1 MDEQLLIRFLT
12 HQCSAQEV
20 EQIEQWIALDKTNAE
35 RFFEIERI
43 WSLKDELKFAEK
55 KEVKSAYNQLVST
68 IEEKSTARKKKK
80 RPLLRWCGYAAALVL
95 SGLLSIT
102 LFLNREEEVVAL
114 NIIEVPNGQHATLTL
129 SDGTKVCLNAGSR
142 FTYPSD
148 FSTKNRTVGLSG
160 EGYFEVAHKGG
171 NPFIVAL
178 PLLEVKVLGTTF
190 NIKAYTDEDTEVTLE
205 KGKVEIFVD
214 RPDGKKGENSLQLYP
229 RQQLRCTPDKQISLA
244 EVDPSTATNWLVGGF
259 FFDNRPLSDIAKEL
273 ERRFDVTIRIPDAAL
288 AGEIFT
294 CHTKAGA
301 TLGQILDAL
310 QNTRQLKYIQHEKT
324 YTVLTPNS
332 NMPMK

>member
-1 MDEQLLIRFLT
+1 MDEQMLIRFLI
-12 HQCSAQEV
+12 HECSAQEV
-20 EQIEQWIALDKTNAE
+20 EQIEQWIALDKANAE

-43 WSLKDELKFAEK
+43 WSLKDELRFVEK
-55 KEVKSAYNQLVST
+55 KEVKSAYNQLLSA
-68 IEEKSTARKKKK
+68 IEKKEAAQKKKK
-80 RPLLRWCGYAAALVL
+80 LPLWKWCSYAALVL
-95 SGLLSIT
+95 IGLLSIP

-148 FSTKNRTVGLSG
+148 FSTKNRAVELSG
-160 EGYFEVAHKGG
+160 EGYFEVTHKDG
-171 NPFIVAL
+171 NPFIVTL

-190 NIKAYTDEDTEVTLE
+190 NIKAYTGEDTEVTLE
-205 KGKVEIFVD
+205 KGKVEIFVE
-214 RPDGKKGENSLQLYP
+214 RQDGKKGENGLQLYP

-244 EVDPSTATNWLVGGF
+244 EVDPAIATNWLVGGF

-273 ERRFDVTIRIPDAAL
+273 ERRFDVTIRIPNTTL
-288 AGEIFT
+288 AQEIFT

-301 TLGQILDAL
+301 TLRQILDAL
-310 QNTRQLKYIQHEKT
+310 QNTRQLKYIQREKT